1 MSQFI
6 RGGRPQHIN
15 GATKVATVEHWPIT
29 AGKTVRFWFK
39 NVHAS
44 EAIILSFTEFTAA
57 EAAAGAGITIAAAAV
72 FNEPVEAFEFWT
84 YSAGVSAFQS
94 LAMCRP

>member
-6 RGGRPQHIN
+6 RGGRPQHLN
-15 GATKVATVEHWPIT
+15 GATKAATVEHWPIT

-44 EAIILSFTEFTAA
+44 EAIILSFTAA
-57 EAAAGAGITIAAAAV
+57 DAAAGVGITLAATAV
-72 FNEPVEAFEFWT
+72 FDEPVEAFEFWT
-84 YSAGVSAFQS
+84 YSAGISAFQS